1 SRSTRLPTRWLR
13 RRLPSIA
20 SRWANSSVTSV
31 ASMIWRASWECSMQC
46 APPRAS
52 RRSRSAT
59 STAISSRCSSPH
71 AAVVRCSSARWRA
84 RICNPPAPGPRA
96 CWNTAT
102 SPRGELEERR
112 SIVRH
117 LPNLICLLRIALVW
131 PIVTAIAEGAY
142 PRALLLFFVAAVSDG
157 LDGFLAKRFHWTS
170 ELGKFLDPAADK
182 ILLIA
187 VFLVATWYGLIPHT
201 LTGIAVARDVM
212 IVLDTLMQ
220 ALYVIGVVAHAAFGL
235 PPPRVLQLLAIVMLL
250 TVLISGYAYAAVF
263 SRRAL
268 EVARA

>member
-1 SRSTRLPTRWLR
+1 
-13 RRLPSIA
+13 
-20 SRWANSSVTSV
+20 
-31 ASMIWRASWECSMQC
+31 M
-46 APPRAS
+46 
-52 RRSRSAT
+52 SA
-59 STAISSRCSSPH
+59 
-71 AAVVRCSSARWRA
+71 
-84 RICNPPAPGPRA
+84 
-96 CWNTAT
+96 
-102 SPRGELEERR
+102 EERR
-112 SIVRH
+112 WIVRH

-142 PRALLLFFVAAVSDG
+142 PRALLLFFLAAVSDG

-212 IVLDTLMQ
+212 IGLGALIYTLAFGALHGQALWSSKLNTLMQ

-235 PPPRVLQLLAIVMLL
+235 PPPRVLQILAIVMLL